1 MPLSIKNS
9 LHLFDNPFPS
19 ALLPLQLN
27 MHAVSNFQ
35 WIDASSATQRLVYE
49 TGQQIPGAVHYAIKR
64 FAKPEDWMS
73 EDIGAIYYHY
83 TPAQPDQ
90 QFVEL
95 RFCVTGNMYCR
106 QYNEACCAR
115 CVKESIRNCNE
126 KIETIDTFS
135 FVFRAS
141 FLNQFSRGA
150 GDHTAISESILAFT
164 HTSSFSKPLPLCNKT
179 RAVLE
184 ALVSHNYTGALE
196 NIYVN
201 AQTQMLLLY
210 SLDCVQGEKEINTI
224 ACKFLANEA
233 DRDKVIRARDIL
245 IEHIGEPITIKELS
259 RKVAMNE
266 CYLKKGFKQ
275 LFGTTIF
282 EFYQSQRM
290 EHAKYLLYEKGLSVT
305 EVSVLLGY
313 SSISHFSTAFKKHTG
328 LKPCELLFR

>member
-1 MPLSIKNS
+1 MKNLQIGVNTVRFSIRILFKNS
-9 LHLFDNPFPS
+9 LHLSDNPLQS

-27 MHAVSNFQ
+27 MQAVSTFQ

-49 TGQQIPGAVHYAIKR
+49 TGQQIPGSVHYAIKR

-73 EDIGAIYYHY
+73 EDLGMVYYHY
-83 TPAQPDQ
+83 APTQPDQ
-90 QFVEL
+90 QYVEL

-115 CVKESIRNCNE
+115 CIQQTVSNCNE
-126 KIETIDTFS
+126 KIETIDMFS
-135 FVFRAS
+135 FVFKAS
-141 FLNQFSRGA
+141 FLNQFTKTPGLN
-150 GDHTAISESILAFT
+150 TALSEDILAFT
-164 HTSSFSKPLPLCNKT
+164 HTSSFTKPLPLCNKT
-179 RAVLE
+179 RAVLDS
-184 ALVSHNYTGALE
+184 LVNHNHTGALE

-210 SLDCVQGEKEINTI
+210 SLDCLQGEKEINTI
-224 ACKFLANEA
+224 TCKFLANEA
-233 DRDKVIRARDIL
+233 DRDKVLRAREIL

-282 EFYQSQRM
+282 EFYQTQR
-290 EHAKYLLYEKGLSVT
+290 
-305 EVSVLLGY
+305 
-313 SSISHFSTAFKKHTG
+313 
-328 LKPCELLFR
+328 